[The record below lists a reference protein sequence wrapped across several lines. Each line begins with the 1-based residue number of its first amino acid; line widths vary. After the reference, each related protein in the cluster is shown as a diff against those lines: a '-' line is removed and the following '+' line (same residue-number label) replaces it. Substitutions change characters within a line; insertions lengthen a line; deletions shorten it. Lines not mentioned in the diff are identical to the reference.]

1 MTQTEL
7 FPMARVTDPTTSHQ
21 AAEQHEEKLSERRAQ
36 VLELVRDYPGSTQ
49 GELALRFHTRWPAL
63 GILVAA
69 ATPHKRLPELE
80 KLGRVRRGPERFCKD
95 SGYLSATWFAV

>member
-1 MTQTEL
+1 MIQDL
-7 FPMARVTDPTTSHQ
+7 FAMARVTDPPTSHQ
-21 AAEQHEEKLSERRAQ
+21 AAKQHEEKLSERRAQ
-36 VLELVRDYPGSTQ
+36 VLELVRAYPGETQ

-80 KLGRVRRGPERFCKD
+80 KMGLVRRGPERLCRD
-95 SGYLSATWFAV
+95 SQYLAATWWPV